1 MGETRSTHG
10 GDYKCVCYKI
20 LVLKLER
27 RRQLRISMSGC
38 ADNIK
43 TDLTEIR
50 FGMWIG
56 FIRLGIGTNGG
67 LL

>member
-1 MGETRSTHG
+1 MG
-10 GDYKCVCYKI
+10 GDYKCVGYKI
-20 LVLKLER
+20 LVLKPER
-27 RRQLRISMSGC
+27 KRQLRISRSWC

-43 TDLTEIR
+43 TDLTKIR

-56 FIRLGIGTNGG
+56 FIGLGIGTNGG